1 MQYNKTYQH
10 MKNNSETLAQNH
22 PSTSNKWDA
31 VAELADL
38 DPSKRQERKAIAS
51 LLYGS
56 QYIGEPD
63 VRLPDGAEETALEMM
78 SDGRISPKDERNLL
92 LSIKDPIAFHG
103 IDGVNAKLGNEKHER
118 RILGY
123 AIAGVNGFDNYTSM
137 MGKESITE
145 FIKKY
150 PTPME
155 FDALGKD
162 LLQRIGEHNTPQK
175 LQEYI
180 GAMTNFK
187 KQIYG
192 KRQEYYDV
200 IKGLH
205 QRIEDKSQTESLSIP
220 TLEQISEHES
230 HETIKHTLIDGDSYR
245 HNGKNYTLFPEH
257 LERFGLA
264 PKQKITIDGVEIMLS
279 DSFECNARDSVIAYV
294 KTKDGYKARSYYRS
308 SSQGV
313 WRYMPDYVKDER
325 TGDDIGWYG
334 KSYNEEAMTL
344 PMELQNSLNSISKKG
359 NIKIDGTDPAFLF
372 AGTAKSYDSMDEYL
386 RRKHLG
392 QLRGDIYQEV
402 SKYPAIELSP
412 TQSYFKTKPEALTIP
427 LNFSPDFS
435 KKLAECEVD
444 TSLYGPLSAKY
455 YLSQNKQLRYC
466 FHEDRFGRAFIG
478 GIEMNSKITSTG
490 LRSDW
495 ALAGDIGTP
504 LYEYDSQTG
513 GYGDVNDEK
522 GSYQCMWQGYLSKI
536 PLFKAYKAANS
547 KH

>member
-1 MQYNKTYQH
+1 
-10 MKNNSETLAQNH
+10 MKNRSETLTQNQ
-22 PSTSNKWDA
+22 PPASNKWDT

-38 DPSKRQERKAIAS
+38 DPTKRQERKAIAC
-51 LLYGS
+51 LLYGN

-63 VRLPDGAEETALEMM
+63 VRLPDGAEETTLEMM
-78 SDGRISPKDERNLL
+78 SDGRIGPKEERSLL

-103 IDGVNAKLGNEKHER
+103 IGGVNARLGNEKHKR

-123 AIAGVNGFDNYTSM
+123 AIAGADGFNNYTNVLGEENVS
-137 MGKESITE
+137 K
-145 FIKKY
+145 FIEKY

-155 FDALGKD
+155 FDAVGEN
-162 LLQRIGEHNTPQK
+162 LLRIVGERNTPQK

-205 QRIEDKSQTESLSIP
+205 QKIEDKSRVESLPIP
-220 TLEQISEHES
+220 ILEQIPEHES
-230 HETIKHTLIDGDSYR
+230 HEIIRHTSVDGDPYCYD
-245 HNGKNYTLFPEH
+245 GKNYTLFPEH
-257 LERFGLA
+257 LEQYGLA
-264 PKQKITIDGVEIMLS
+264 PKQKITIDGVEIALS

-308 SSQGV
+308 NSQGV

-325 TGDDIGWYG
+325 TGNGIGWYG

-359 NIKIDGTDPAFLF
+359 SMTINGTDPAFFF
-372 AGTAKSYDSMDEYL
+372 AGTAKSYNSKAEYSHKKYL
-386 RRKHLG
+386 N

-402 SKYPAIELSP
+402 SKYPALELSP
-412 TQSYFKTKPEALTIP
+412 MQSHLKTKPEALTISP
-427 LNFSPDFS
+427 SLSPDFS
-435 KKLAECEVD
+435 KQIAECEVD
-444 TSLYGPLSAKY
+444 TSLYGPLNAKY
-455 YLSQNKQLRYC
+455 YFSQNKQLRYC
-466 FHEDRFGRAFIG
+466 FHEDRSGRVFIG

-504 LYEYDSQTG
+504 LYEYRSQTG
-513 GYGDVNDEK
+513 GYGDVHDEK
-522 GSYQCMWQGYLSKI
+522 GSYQCMWQDYLSKI